1 MHSTLRVVRNGS
13 SRSGLV
19 CGKNYFT
26 HNRTTRQRRGRL
38 VDKLVDVEPLR
49 PRMLNDPIGKRE
61 PRLFI
66 CSIHD
71 PALAIAEDAPSC
83 AIEHDL
89 VNFVRL
95 RGGNVKSILLIE
107 AQMPQALRG
116 YSGEERDGG
125 LRIDLQH
132 LVVSIVDD
140 IKISLPIE
148 RNSVWAVEKIAL
160 CK

>member
-1 MHSTLRVVRNGS
+1 MT
-13 SRSGLV
+13 
-19 CGKNYFT
+19 
-26 HNRTTRQRRGRL
+26 
-38 VDKLVDVEPLR
+38 
-49 PRMLNDPIGKRE
+49 NDPIGKRQ
-61 PRLFI
+61 PGLFI
-66 CSIHD
+66 WSIHD
-71 PALAIAEDAPSC
+71 PALAIAEDAPGC

-95 RGGNVKSILLIE
+95 RRGDVKPILLIE

-116 YSGEERDGG
+116 YGREECNST

-132 LVVSIVDD
+132 LVVPIVDD

>member
-1 MHSTLRVVRNGS
+1 
-13 SRSGLV
+13 
-19 CGKNYFT
+19 
-26 HNRTTRQRRGRL
+26 
-38 VDKLVDVEPLR
+38 
-49 PRMLNDPIGKRE
+49 MLNDPIGKRE

-71 PALAIAEDAPSC
+71 PAFAIAEDAAGC

-116 YSGEERDGG
+116 YSGEERDGA
-125 LRIDLQH
+125 LRIDLKY
-132 LVVSIVDD
+132 LVVSMFDA
-140 IKISLPIE
+140 IKISFPFKP
-148 RNSVWAVEKIAL
+148 NSVWPVK
-160 CK
+160 K

>member
-1 MHSTLRVVRNGS
+1 DS
-13 SRSGLV
+13 
-19 CGKNYFT
+19 
-26 HNRTTRQRRGRL
+26 
-38 VDKLVDVEPLR
+38 
-49 PRMLNDPIGKRE
+49 IGKRQT
-61 PRLFI
+61 RLRI
-66 CSIHD
+66 YSIHD
-71 PALAIAEDAPSC
+71 PTLAIAEDAPGC

-95 RGGNVKSILLIE
+95 RRGDIKSILLIE
-107 AQMPQALRG
+107 AQMSQALSRYG
-116 YSGEERDGG
+116 RKERDIT

-148 RNSVWAVEKIAL
+148 RNSVRAVEKIAL